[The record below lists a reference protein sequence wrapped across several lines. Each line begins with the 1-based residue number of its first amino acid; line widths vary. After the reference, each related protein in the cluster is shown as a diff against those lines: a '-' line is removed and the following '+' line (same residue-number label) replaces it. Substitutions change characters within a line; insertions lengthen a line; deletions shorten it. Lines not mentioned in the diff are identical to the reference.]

1 MILEKIDYADFVNEI
16 KKAAKGQKTKIDPAL
31 LLALI
36 ADDYLDSRE
45 SIGAAVPNPS
55 GLFLVPKAP
64 RSQQGARD
72 STVEHHIETG
82 QLARDSSI

>member
-1 MILEKIDYADFVNEI
+1 LILEKLDYTDILAEV
-16 KKAAKGQKTKIDPAL
+16 KKAAEGKKTKIDPAL

-45 SIGAAVPNPS
+45 SSGAPVPNPS

-64 RSQQGARD
+64 RSK
-72 STVEHHIETG
+72 
-82 QLARDSSI
+82 